1 MKGTKLKILISI
13 LIIILIGLCTC
24 LIVFRNKQELR
35 PIKSKRQLEKIYY
48 GDNYYDDY
56 EDSFFIKAIGMPFTY
71 FKYKPRRDYLYGSRY
86 YDYDDYYTTYTTG
99 GISESIN
106 SIDSKSATDI
116 ASTSNSSKST
126 SQFDGSNSSS
136 NKDYSKT
143 NIQVENVDEADITKT
158 DGDYIYSLSE
168 ENVIITD
175 VRNPEKVEIASKISL
190 YGSAPEDLLLCDGK
204 LVVIYTE
211 TSTGRYGRNNTVVT
225 IYDITDKKDPVQVK
239 SFTLYE
245 PYYTC
250 RCIGSNLY
258 VISSGS
264 LRMEND
270 EVVTYYTENSKK
282 KELPL
287 KNMYYLKDVDTD
299 TQTLISK
306 VDLSNL
312 DENISLNSY
321 LIDISNAYVSENSI
335 YLLDY
340 DYDDDYYN
348 DVPPIWTVFGM
359 AGAITPFVYDN
370 YDDYYY
376 NYGKTS
382 SSDYYTKIYKFDILD
397 DGSIKYSNKAKVDG
411 QTINQYSLDEYNQNL
426 RVALYDLKT
435 GSRVVVFDKN
445 MKQIG
450 ESDYVAVGEKMY
462 SSRFIGNKLYFV
474 TFRTMDPLFVI
485 DLSDPTRPD
494 VLGELKIPGYSTYL
508 HPYDENHIIGIGM
521 QTEENVNRDSQGR
534 VLSTSSIITGMKMA
548 IFDVSN
554 VSRPKELSH
563 TVIGD
568 RRTTSA
574 ILTNPKALLF
584 SKEKELIA
592 IPVNNYAEDFKATYS
607 DNTSS
612 VVSSYTTNSK
622 SYVSEGYLVYKINL
636 TDGFNLK
643 GVITHEKN
651 KSDYSYYA
659 NSRLLRGIYIDN
671 NLYTISETAIKVNK
685 LDDLTPVSEL
695 QIIKNA
701 VVDNDIDTHMDIDL
715 VTDDIKIKEVR

>member
-1 MKGTKLKILISI
+1 MKGKKLKILISI
-13 LIIILIGLCTC
+13 LIIILIALCVC

-35 PIKSKRQLEKIYY
+35 PIKSEKQLKKIYY
-48 GDNYYDDY
+48 GDDYYDD
-56 EDSFFIKAIGMPFTY
+56 EESLLLKALGMPFTY
-71 FKYKPRRDYLYGSRY
+71 LKYKPRRYYSSRRY
-86 YDYDDYYTTYTTG
+86 YDYDYDYSPSYSKSSGAAST
-99 GISESIN
+99 ILESIDTKVTN
-106 SIDSKSATDI
+106 DYASINGA
-116 ASTSNSSKST
+116 SKST
-126 SQFDGSNSSS
+126 SLFENSGSSS
-136 NKDYSKT
+136 KKDYSTT

-175 VRNPEKVEIASKISL
+175 VRNPEKIEIASKISL

-211 TSTGRYGRNNTVVT
+211 TSNGRYGSNNTVVT
-225 IYDITDKKDPVQVK
+225 IYDITDKKDPYAVK
-239 SFTLYE
+239 TFTLYE

-250 RCIGSNLY
+250 RCIGNNLY

-264 LRMEND
+264 LRMENE
-270 EVVTYYTENSKK
+270 EVSRYYTEDSKK

-287 KNMYYLKDVDTD
+287 DNMYYLKDVETD

-312 DENISLNSY
+312 KQDISLNSY

-340 DYDDDYYN
+340 DYDYSYYDDI
-348 DVPPIWTVFGM
+348 PPVWTVFGM

-370 YDDYYY
+370 YDDYYQS
-376 NYGKTS
+376 YGRKS
-382 SSDYYTKIYKFDILD
+382 SSDYHTVIYKFDILN

-411 QTINQYSLDEYNQNL
+411 QTINQYSLDEYEGNL
-426 RVALYDLKT
+426 RVALYDTKT

-450 ESDYVAVGEKMY
+450 ESDCVAVGEKMY

-474 TFRTMDPLFVI
+474 TFRTMDPLFVV
-485 DLSDPTRPD
+485 DLSDPTNPD

-521 QTEENVNRDSQGR
+521 ETEEIVRRGSDGR
-534 VLSTSSIITGMKMA
+534 VLSTTSSITGMKMA

-563 TVIGD
+563 IVIGD

-592 IPVNNYAEDFKATYS
+592 IPVNNYETDFEVTYS

-612 VVSSYTTNSK
+612 VVSSYTNSSK

-643 GVITHEKN
+643 GLITHENN
-651 KSDYSYYA
+651 KTSYSYYT
-659 NSRLLRGIYIDN
+659 NSRLLRGLYIDN
-671 NLYTISETAIKVNK
+671 NLYTVSETAVKVNK
-685 LDDLTPVSEL
+685 LDDLAPVSEL
-695 QIIKNA
+695 KIIKSEVEDELIEKDP
-701 VVDNDIDTHMDIDL
+701 VVNNR
-715 VTDDIKIKEVR
+715 VEIKEVY